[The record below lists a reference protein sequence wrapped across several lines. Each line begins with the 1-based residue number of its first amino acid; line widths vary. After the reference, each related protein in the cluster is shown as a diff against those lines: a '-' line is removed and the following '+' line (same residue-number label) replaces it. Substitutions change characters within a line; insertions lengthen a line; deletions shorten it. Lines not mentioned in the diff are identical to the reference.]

1 MANIE
6 KFLSE
11 EEDTIL
17 ADIHERVCEE
27 LRELIEDYLSAVK
40 EEVDGKGILRDI
52 GIFYKDINLSL
63 RLPMAREEAFAEAA
77 DRETKKKDVPSDMY
91 I

>member
-1 MANIE
+1 MADIE

-11 EEDTIL
+11 EEDIIL

-27 LRELIEDYLSAVK
+27 LRDLIEDYLSAVK
-40 EEVDGKGILRDI
+40 EEVDEKGVLKDI

-63 RLPMAREEAFAEAA
+63 RLPMERETAFAKAA
-77 DRETKKKDVPSDMY
+77 EKEIKKSVPIDMY

>member
-1 MANIE
+1 MVDIQ

-11 EEDTIL
+11 EEDIIL
-17 ADIHERVCEE
+17 ADIHDRVCEE

-40 EEVDGKGILRDI
+40 EEVDSKGILRDV
-52 GIFYKDINLSL
+52 GIFYRDINLSL
-63 RLPMAREEAFAEAA
+63 RLPMDREEAFVEAA
-77 DRETKKKDVPSDMY
+77 DRETKKSVPTDMY